1 MCKPDTGKVVEL
13 EEGVRGMGCQKA
25 EEPANEPA
33 EPQQDP
39 APSEEP
45 VAEMAGKRKS
55 FFVEAM
61 VKANGVNSGART
73 VEGWAS
79 VEEVDRGGDVMLAT
93 AFDQMID
100 RFKRNPVLCWC
111 HNIFQPPIGCVT
123 NLEVVPGKGLRF
135 TAKFANTK
143 FAQEVFQLF
152 RDRALRAF
160 SVQFIPHSV
169 RPPSQEESVK
179 FAGVKQIIEKAE
191 LLEISPVPV
200 PAVASALV
208 GKSKSLNLNQWQEFT
223 LGMFARKDNA
233 PDPNNPDNDPP
244 PVPEKGGKKNLRPV
258 LEAIG
263 ELAAQI
269 AEAANAGLEALS
281 EETPPADAPL
291 PEGDPEPGPN
301 DEPTVE
307 EEASL
312 EIAVGELTQVSKSVQ
327 DRLGGS
333 TAPGA

>member
-1 MCKPDTGKVVEL
+1 
-13 EEGVRGMGCQKA
+13 MGCQKA
-25 EEPANEPA
+25 EEPAEEA
-33 EPQQDP
+33 VDP
-39 APSEEP
+39 PPSEEP

-55 FFVEAM
+55 FFLTAQ
-61 VKANGVNSGART
+61 VKANGVNVGART

-93 AFDQMID
+93 AFEKMID
-100 RFKRNPVLCWC
+100 RFKKNPVLCWC
-111 HNIFQPPIGCVT
+111 HNIFQPPIGSVT

-143 FAQEVFQLF
+143 FAQEIFQLF
-152 RDRALRAF
+152 KDRALRAF

-169 RPPSQEESVK
+169 RPPTSEEATK
-179 FAGVKQIIEKAE
+179 HAGAKQIIEVAE

-208 GKSKSLNLNQWQEFT
+208 GKSKSLNLNQWQQFT
-223 LGMFARKDNA
+223 LGMFARKDGT
-233 PDPNNPDNDPP
+233 PDPNDPENKPP
-244 PVPEKGGKKNLRPV
+244 PVPDKGGKKNLRPV

-269 AEAANAGLEALS
+269 AEAANAGLEALG
-281 EETPPADAPL
+281 EESPPADAPL
-291 PEGDPEPGPN
+291 PEGDPEAGPD
-301 DEPTVE
+301 DEPTHE

-312 EIAVGELTQVSKSVQ
+312 TNAVEDLKATSKSVQ
-327 DRLGGS
+327 VRLGGS